1 MFGHIYFNQG
11 AFNREASSI
20 SGWTGNAQAIAT
32 AEANLRLIKYMSGA
46 ANAVAN
52 AVAEAGTIHY
62 MTASANAE
70 ATGTATPIRK
80 RYMTGTADAVATG
93 VAVSLY
99 GIGTDYLALELNV
112 HAGDDIIIDTERMTL
127 MVNSQNAIYMLSDDS
142 TFFDLEKDDYITVS
156 GNGTATVTL
165 LWKDRWL

>member
-32 AEANLRLIKYMSGA
+32 AEANLRLTKYMSGA